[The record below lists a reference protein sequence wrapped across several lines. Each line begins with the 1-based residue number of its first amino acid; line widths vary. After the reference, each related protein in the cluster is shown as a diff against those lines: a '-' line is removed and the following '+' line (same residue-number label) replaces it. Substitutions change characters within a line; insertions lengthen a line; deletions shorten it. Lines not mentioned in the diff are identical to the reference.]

1 MERMVPESFHDRWDG
16 RHWRWWALLA
26 GGALTVAALALA
38 AILAT
43 ILDQDIAPLAFLF
56 VTIILFS
63 FSIVGSGMFDGL
75 SGRAIS
81 GGLARQ
87 PTEENRAAQP
97 APDDADRARRDRRSI
112 RSGLAALPSLVA
124 FLTLLFA

>member
-1 MERMVPESFHDRWDG
+1 MERLVPESFHDRWDG
-16 RHWRWWALLA
+16 RHWRRWALLA
-26 GGALTVAALALA
+26 GTVLTVLALALA

-56 VTIILFS
+56 VTIILFG

-81 GGLARQ
+81 GGLSRQ
-87 PTEENRAAQP
+87 PTEENRSAQP